1 MQFTLGFAVLAAT
14 LAAVRGASIAA
25 PVLEASVAFG
35 IFILHE
41 LTFSCTQRAEDL
53 EARAAQV
60 DGHIYICTD
69 DNFSGSCTNYG
80 FTANQCSN
88 FPSGFQ
94 DNISS
99 VGPDKG
105 WVCTLFMY
113 ALLLLALARDSKLT
127 HNLATTT
134 ATVTK
139 ALTMCRTRA
148 SPISTTATTSS
159 AHSVASASTKRYAL
173 VTRQEWRWGP
183 TPGSLG

>member
-1 MQFTLGFAVLAAT
+1 M
-14 LAAVRGASIAA
+14 SS
-25 PVLEASVAFG
+25 PG
-35 IFILHE
+35 ISILHE
-41 LTFSCTQRAEDL
+41 LTFSGTQRAEDL

-80 FTANQCSN
+80 FVANQCSN
-88 FPSGFQ
+88 FSSGFQ

-113 ALLLLALARDSKLT
+113 AYFYLKLVRDSKLT
-127 HNLATTT
+127 HILATTT

-139 ALTMCRTRA
+139 GLMMCSTRA
-148 SPISTTATTSS
+148 SPISITATTSS
-159 AHSVASASTKRYAL
+159 APSVASASTKHDTLAMR
-173 VTRQEWRWGP
+173 
-183 TPGSLG
+183 

>member
-25 PVLEASVAFG
+25 PVLE
-35 IFILHE
+35 
-41 LTFSCTQRAEDL
+41 RAEDL

-105 WVCTLFMY
+105 WVCTLFINY
-113 ALLLLALARDSKLT
+113 DCNSNEGTYDVQNPGFSHLNYGNDKF
-127 HNLATTT
+127 
-134 ATVTK
+134 
-139 ALTMCRTRA
+139 
-148 SPISTTATTSS
+148 SS
-159 AHSVASASTKRYAL
+159 LRCF
-173 VTRQEWRWGP
+173 RIN
-183 TPGSLG
+183 